1 MIDDYGSKFGW
12 CVLIVEFPSPNQQL
26 HARMQACTF
35 FHLCMHACMDCS
47 TTLDSNHNIVS
58 VPPKWYM
65 EGDLSY
71 IYIYTYIKDQFSV
84 YCQNGNHLIVYILWI
99 THKMGPILLLWVH
112 ILYCTW
118 DNDVNIIIILSS
130 WNFFIMLA
138 RLYRNLLFAIMVYNN
153 FIFWSGLREATM
165 PEKRR
170 EGDSKYL
177 SSMQRSWAMLI
188 VSSVNVFQKTKD
200 CAQLIMVIIT
210 VISCCKGSL
219 SNKHSI

>member
-1 MIDDYGSKFGW
+1 MITVPSLDDAFS
-12 CVLIVEFPSPNQQL
+12 LSSSPAPTSSCML
-26 HARMQACTF
+26 ACRRVRSF
-35 FHLCMHACMDCS
+35 ICACMHAWTARQPLIAI
-47 TTLDSNHNIVS
+47 TTLYQFHQNGIWRGTYH
-58 VPPKWYM
+58 
-65 EGDLSY
+65 

-118 DNDVNIIIILSS
+118 DNDVNMIIILSS